1 VPDEITSIGHLERL
15 PPLPELPEPLR
26 GRAFAMIEAACLG
39 DAGTGAH
46 LIRQLRRLGPELD
59 TFATIPPPALRGSR
73 AGPDLAIHMS
83 PLPRLA
89 GAESHQLCGAR
100 SPCRTTA
107 WRHTDKPTPY
117 EEILVPDGTL
127 QAGLAAQQSRAAAG
141 TAAQRPRRLG
151 LALAVIATAQLMI
164 VLDLTIVTVAL
175 PHIQTALGFS
185 GSNLEWVVNAY
196 AVAFGGL
203 LLLGGRSGDLLERRR
218 VFIAGLLVFSL
229 ASLLGGLATDQ
240 AWLITAR
247 AAQGVGAA
255 MAAPTALSLIAV
267 TFPEGPPRTRA
278 TAVYSAMAILGSPVG
293 LIAGGLLVT
302 YVSWRWVMFVNVPI
316 GLVVAVLAARVLPR
330 TGRRAGRFDL
340 PGAITATAGVAA
352 LVYGLS
358 NAATTP
364 DGVSHW
370 GDAKVIASLAAAAVL
385 LVAFALIETRTT
397 DPLLPVRVL
406 RSRDRSGAYL
416 ITLCIGI
423 ALFSMFFFLT
433 LFIQD
438 VWGYSALK
446 TGLAYLPWVPAILVM
461 TVFTQQAVPRIGAR
475 LLLAAGSA
483 ISAGAMFWLS
493 RITEHST
500 FAGGMLGPELLLGAG
515 LGPLFVLIFLVGLT
529 KVNNNDTGA
538 ASSLINVGQQVGGA
552 VGLAVL
558 GTVAW
563 SAVAS
568 SVRSQAAA
576 AARAGVHAT
585 GASAAA
591 LQTRIY
597 HHALATGFSRGYLI
611 SAGIMVLAVIIALA
625 MIRIRRQD
633 LSGASAEPMAPAS
646 ATNSPSRV

>member
-1 VPDEITSIGHLERL
+1 
-15 PPLPELPEPLR
+15 
-26 GRAFAMIEAACLG
+26 
-39 DAGTGAH
+39 
-46 LIRQLRRLGPELD
+46 
-59 TFATIPPPALRGSR
+59 
-73 AGPDLAIHMS
+73 
-83 PLPRLA
+83 
-89 GAESHQLCGAR
+89 
-100 SPCRTTA
+100 
-107 WRHTDKPTPY
+107 
-117 EEILVPDGTL
+117 VPDGTP
-127 QAGLAAQQSRAAAG
+127 QAG
-141 TAAQRPRRLG
+141 TAAPWAPAVTTAPAPRRLG

-175 PHIQTALGFS
+175 PHIQAALGFS

-203 LLLGGRSGDLLERRR
+203 LLLGGRTGDLLERRR
-218 VFIAGLLVFSL
+218 VFIAGLLVFVV
-229 ASLLGGLATDQ
+229 ASLMGGLATDQ

-247 AAQGVGAA
+247 AAQGAGAA

-278 TAVYSAMAILGSPVG
+278 TAVYSAMAILGIPVG

-302 YVSWRWVMFVNVPI
+302 YVNWRWVMFVNVPI
-316 GLVVAVLAARVLPR
+316 GLVVAALATRVLPA

-340 PGAITATAGVAA
+340 PGALTATAGVAA

-385 LVAFALIETRTT
+385 LAAFAVIETRSS
-397 DPLLPVRVL
+397 DPLLPFRVL

-446 TGLAYLPWVPAILVM
+446 AGLSYLPFVPVILAT
-461 TVFTQQAVPRIGAR
+461 TVLTQQAVTRIGAR
-475 LLLAAGSA
+475 PLLAAGSA

-529 KVNNNDTGA
+529 KVNNNDTGV
-538 ASSLINVGQQVGGA
+538 ASSLINVGQQVGGS
-552 VGLAVL
+552 VGLAIL

-568 SVRSQAAA
+568 SLRSQAAA

-585 GASAAA
+585 GTRAAA
-591 LQTRIY
+591 LQARMY
-597 HHALATGFSRGYLI
+597 HHALATGFSRAYLV
-611 SAGIMVLAVIIALA
+611 SAAIMVLAVIIALA
-625 MIRIRRQD
+625 MIRVTRQD
-633 LSGASAEPMAPAS
+633 LSGTGAEPMAPAGD
-646 ATNSPSRV
+646 ATTSPSRM